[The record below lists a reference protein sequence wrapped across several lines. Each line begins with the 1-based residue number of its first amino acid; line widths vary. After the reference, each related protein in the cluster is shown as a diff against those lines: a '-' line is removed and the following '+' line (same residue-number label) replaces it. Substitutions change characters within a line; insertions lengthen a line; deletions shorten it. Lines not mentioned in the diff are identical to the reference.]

1 MEFFVYILRCSNG
14 AYYVG
19 SHRGDNVAARVA
31 EHNAGVDRKAYTFRY
46 RPVELIWSCA
56 FSDPTDMVS
65 FERQLKGWSRAK
77 KEAFMRS
84 DWAELKQLSKS
95 RTAPAIHERGRFYLL
110 TEAEAKTRSS

>member
-1 MEFFVYILRCSNG
+1 MGFFVYILRCSNG

-19 SHRGDNVAARVA
+19 SHRGDGVAARVA
-31 EHNAGVDRKAYTFRY
+31 EHNAGVDRKAYTFRC
-46 RPVELIWSCA
+46 RPVELLWSCA

-84 DWAELKQLSKS
+84 DWAELKQLAKS
-95 RTAPAIHERGRFYLL
+95 HTAPAIHERGRFYLL